1 MGNSDCK
8 RCLTGDKEKDSEI
21 KLGPEFD
28 NKEDFDTL
36 IKNAMSK
43 DYSWDKSA
51 IEYIDLYQFVIDNK

>member
-28 NKEDFDTL
+28 NKEDFEMDINSPRMTN
-36 IKNAMSK
+36 INETSQKK
-43 DYSWDKSA
+43 K
-51 IEYIDLYQFVIDNK
+51 QTF